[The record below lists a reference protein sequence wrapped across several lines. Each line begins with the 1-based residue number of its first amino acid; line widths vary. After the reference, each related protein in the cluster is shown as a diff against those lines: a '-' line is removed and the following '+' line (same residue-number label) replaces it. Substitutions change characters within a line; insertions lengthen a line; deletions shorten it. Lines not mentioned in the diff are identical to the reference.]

1 MGGLDADDSYSLAGG
16 SVEEGR
22 GGRLGLVVETASPET
37 LERWGINGGVVVRE
51 VLPSSVAAQAG
62 LVSGDVITLIGSSP
76 VKSAEAFEKA
86 VEKLKSGS
94 SVPLRLIRQGSP
106 MFIGLKLQD

>member
-1 MGGLDADDSYSLAGG
+1 M
-16 SVEEGR
+16 
-22 GGRLGLVVETASPET
+22 VETASPET

-51 VLPSSVAAQAG
+51 VLPTSVAAQAG
-62 LVSGDVITLIGSSP
+62 LVSGDVLTQIGSRP